1 MSQKDPEF
9 VHLHVHSDMS
19 LLDGAAKIEDLVK
32 RATEFSMPAMALTD
46 HGNLFGAVEFYE
58 RAKAAGIQ
66 PILGYEAYVA
76 IGPRTERRHY
86 GRVTNHHLTLLAS
99 DAEGYRNLL
108 ALATTAYLDG
118 FYYRPRID
126 KDILSRHARGLIGL
140 SGCLS
145 SESSRALRRGD
156 AAAALR
162 TIEEYREIFGR
173 ESFYLEV
180 LNNSLPEQAV
190 VRSGILDI
198 HAKTGLPIV
207 MTNDVHYLERGDA
220 EAQEVLLCIN
230 TGKTMDSADRMRMAS
245 DDFYF
250 RSPSEMCAAAADI
263 PGAAAA
269 TLEIASRSRLSL
281 DLASHHLPQ
290 FRPEDGATPS
300 AFFRKL
306 CEEGLV
312 RRYGTPSG
320 AARARMEQEIGVIES
335 MGFVSYFLIVWD
347 FIRFARANGIP
358 VGPGRGSAA
367 GSVVAYALGITE
379 IDPLRYDLLFER
391 FLNSERISLPD
402 IDIDFCKEKRDRV
415 IRYVQE
421 KYGSD
426 HVSQIITFG
435 TMAAKAALRDVGR
448 ALNVPLAEVDY
459 IAKKIPVG
467 PKVRLAESIEQ
478 DLELK
483 RFREENP
490 LYRKLFDVALRLE
503 GLSRHASTH
512 AAGVVIADRPLV
524 EYVPLFRNGDDVTTQ
539 FSMTSLESIGLLKMD
554 FLGLNTLTL
563 LDHAVELIRRHHGNE
578 VDLNALDLSDPATYA
593 LLCHGETSGVFQLES
608 AGMTDLVVRLRPDC
622 FEDII
627 ALLALYRPGP
637 LESGM
642 VDMYVRRKHGEER
655 IAFEHPLLQP
665 ILDETKGVI
674 LYQEQVMRIANRL
687 AGFSLNE
694 ADSLRKAMGKKK
706 PEILAKFREK
716 FVVGCAANGV
726 GKAVG
731 TKLWEDIEKFAGYGF
746 NKSHSTAYAL
756 ISFQTAWLKAHFPV
770 EFVCAL
776 LSSEIGNTDKVVD
789 YVDLARRMGIEIL
802 KPDVNKSEARFT
814 VEGRSIRFG
823 LGAIKNV
830 GFRAIESIVAARK
843 KDGPFADLFAFCER
857 VDVHLNNKATIESFA
872 EAGVF
877 DSWGS
882 PRASL
887 FEAIPDAL
895 ETGAQA
901 QSDRRAGQLG
911 LFGAKGVATAP
922 RVKLPAVP
930 EWPEKEK
937 LRREKDL
944 LGFYLTG
951 HPLKP
956 WEEVLRR
963 FSSASSRRLAGLPP
977 KAEVTVGGLVKS
989 VRVLVAK
996 AGRSAGESFAAL
1008 VVEDL
1013 DGTLP
1018 AIVFARE
1025 FKQLAPKIAADSVV
1039 FLRGTVDV
1047 RRDVPQLVVADVIP
1061 VEDAERLLT
1070 KTVRVCVDSSRV
1082 DPESLVLLRRAI
1094 EAHPGDV
1101 PVVLEVTTTDGSRA
1115 VVRTGGAFRVQPGS
1129 RLRETIERIL
1139 GAGSVAFQAA

>member
-1 MSQKDPEF
+1 MSQNETEF

-19 LLDGAAKIEDLVK
+19 LLDGAAKIEDLVAK
-32 RATEFSMPAMALTD
+32 AASFGMPAMALTD
-46 HGNLFGAVEFYE
+46 HGNLFGAIEFYE
-58 RAKAAGIQ
+58 RAKAAKIQ
-66 PILGYEAYVA
+66 PIIGYEAYVA
-76 IGPRTERRHY
+76 IGSRHDRRQA
-86 GRVTNHHLTLLAS
+86 GRVNNHHLTLLV
-99 DAEGYRNLL
+99 ENETGWRNLL
-108 ALATTAYLDG
+108 KLASAAYLEG

-126 KDILSRHARGLIGL
+126 KDLLSRHADGLIGL

-156 AAAALR
+156 AAGAIR
-162 TIEEYREIFGR
+162 VIEEYREIFGKDD
-173 ESFYLEV
+173 FYLEV
-180 LNNSLPEQAV
+180 LNNSLPEQAQVRAGV
-190 VRSGILDI
+190 VEI
-198 HAKTGLPIV
+198 HAKTGLPLV
-207 MTNDVHYLERGDA
+207 MTNDVHYLDREDA
-220 EAQEVLLCIN
+220 QAQEVLLCIN
-230 TGKTMDSADRMRMAS
+230 TGKTMDSPDRMRMTS

-250 RSPSEMCAAAADI
+250 RSPAEMWDAAKDI

-269 TLEIASRSRLSL
+269 TLEIASRCRLEI
-281 DLASHHLPQ
+281 DLKSHHLPQ
-290 FRPEDGATPS
+290 FRPDDGSTPVDY
-300 AFFRKL
+300 FRRL
-306 CEEGLV
+306 CDEGLR
-312 RRYGTPSG
+312 RRYGAPSD
-320 AARARMEQEIGVIES
+320 AAKARLELEMKVIES

-347 FIRFARANGIP
+347 FIRFSRANGIP

-367 GSVVAYALGITE
+367 GSLVAFCLGITE

-415 IRYVQE
+415 IKYVQE
-421 KYGSD
+421 KYGAD

-448 ALNVPLAEVDY
+448 ALNVPLQEVDY

-467 PKVRLAESIEQ
+467 PKVHLEESIKQ
-478 DLELK
+478 DLELQ
-483 RFREENP
+483 RFHDENP
-490 LYRKLFDVALRLE
+490 LYKRLFDVALRLE

-512 AAGVVIADRPLV
+512 AAGVVIADKPLV
-524 EYVPLFRNGDDVTTQ
+524 EYVPLFKNGDDVVTQ

-563 LDHAVELIRRHHGNE
+563 LDHAVALVKRHHGTDL
-578 VDLNALDLSDPATYA
+578 DLNALGLDDPATYA
-593 LLCHGETSGVFQLES
+593 LLCRGETTGVFQLES
-608 AGMTDLVVRLRPDC
+608 AGMTDLVQRLKPDC
-622 FEDII
+622 FEDVI

-655 IAFEHPLLQP
+655 VAFEHPLLQP
-665 ILDETKGVI
+665 ILAETKGVI

-716 FVVGCAANGV
+716 FVVGCGKNGV
-726 GKAVG
+726 SEAIA

-756 ISFQTAWLKAHFPV
+756 ISFQTAWLKAHYPV

-776 LSSEIGNTDKVVD
+776 LSSEIGNTDKIVD

-802 KPDVNKSEARFT
+802 PPDANRSEARFT
-814 VEGRSIRFG
+814 VEGKSVRFG

-830 GFRAIESIVAARK
+830 GFRAIESIVAARE

-857 VDVHLNNKATIESFA
+857 IDVHLNNKATIESFV

-877 DSWGS
+877 DSWGRT
-882 PRASL
+882 RASL
-887 FEAIPDAL
+887 FAAVPDAL
-895 ETGAQA
+895 ETGSSA

-911 LFGAKGVATAP
+911 LFGAKGVAPAP
-922 RVKLPAVP
+922 KVRLSDVP

-937 LRREKDL
+937 LAREKEM
-944 LGFYLTG
+944 LGIYLTG
-951 HPLKP
+951 HPLRP
-956 WEEVLRR
+956 WAEVLRR
-963 FSSASSRRLAGLPP
+963 FSSTTSRKAGALPP

-989 VRVLVAK
+989 VRILVAK
-996 AGRSAGESFAAL
+996 AGRSAGESFAAIVL
-1008 VVEDL
+1008 EDL

-1018 AIVFARE
+1018 AIVFSKE
-1025 FKQLAPKIAADSVV
+1025 FKQFGARIAADSVV

-1047 RRDVPQLVVADVIP
+1047 RRDAPQLVVSEIIP
-1061 VEDAERLLT
+1061 IEDAERLLT
-1070 KTVRVCVDSSRV
+1070 KSVRVALDSATVPAEKLVD
-1082 DPESLVLLRRAI
+1082 LRRAL
-1094 EAHPGDV
+1094 EAHPGEV
-1101 PVVLEVTTTDGSRA
+1101 PVVLEVTTREGAKA

-1139 GAGSVAFQAA
+1139 GSGSVTFQAA